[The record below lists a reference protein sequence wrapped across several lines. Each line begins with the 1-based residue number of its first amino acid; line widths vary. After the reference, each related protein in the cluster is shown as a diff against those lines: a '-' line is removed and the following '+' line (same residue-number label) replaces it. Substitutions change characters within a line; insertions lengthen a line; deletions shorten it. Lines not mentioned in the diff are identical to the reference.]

1 MISYIRLHKV
11 LIFFALQSLSYCY
24 INALSSTK
32 LAYTTFHNFKSRS
45 ASLSK
50 FQASLDPS
58 IENFEKSWV
67 EHNIV
72 AKSVKHT
79 SFDWVCGK
87 LRGLQAT
94 TSQFKKG
101 SAVISVPYSETL
113 SASDKGLDGCPEGC
127 LCSLLMSFDNQKLA
141 LEISMSFDRHE
152 LAKASCD
159 YDEFC
164 IHRWIVISR

>member
-1 MISYIRLHKV
+1 MISFIKLHKV
-11 LIFFALQSLSYCY
+11 LIFFALQSLSYCG
-24 INALSSTK
+24 IDALSITKSGSTTILNCKSRYASVTK
-32 LAYTTFHNFKSRS
+32 L
-45 ASLSK
+45 
-50 FQASLDPS
+50 QAILDPS

-113 SASDKGLDGCPEGC
+113 SASDKGLDGCPEGS
-127 LCSLLMSFDNQKLA
+127 LCSLLIFSNLQKLP
-141 LEISMSFDRHE
+141 IVIFITY
-152 LAKASCD
+152 AKASCHFKGNSINFFNVND
-159 YDEFC
+159 L
-164 IHRWIVISR
+164 I